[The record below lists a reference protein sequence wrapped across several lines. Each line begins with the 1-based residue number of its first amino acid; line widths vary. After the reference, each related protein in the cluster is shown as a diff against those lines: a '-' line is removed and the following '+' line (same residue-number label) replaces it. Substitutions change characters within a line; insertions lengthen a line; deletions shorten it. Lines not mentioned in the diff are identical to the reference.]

1 MIKQKLNKVMST
13 TKDRAI
19 NAIMEVFNVDEKTA
33 TKYYNDKI
41 IAVIDSPRQPEIV
54 DLKMLYNYY
63 DYPEFDSDDFTN
75 FNWGNILSIG
85 EAVYL
90 MNEKLGTDIEISDI
104 ENKYDTIIN
113 SDRGFEYKAKEIKRL
128 IKKDFPE
135 LYKYYNMILKEADYD
150 VFNEFG
156 IDEIKGV
163 YAVDNL
169 QLIQRKDLPNNVAKN
184 QLKLFKNNELSHLR
198 ALLKYRKNKCK
209 QYLQTQD

>member
-54 DLKMLYNYY
+54 DLKLLDNYY
-63 DYPEFDSDDFTN
+63 DVAEFGTLDYEN
-75 FNWGNILSIG
+75 FNWGNLLSLW
-85 EAVYL
+85 EAVDY
-90 MNEKLGTDIEISDI
+90 MNEKLGTEIEAKDIYDKYSNIVMSD
-104 ENKYDTIIN
+104 K
-113 SDRGFEYKAKEIKRL
+113 GFESKAKDIKRL

-135 LYKYYNMILKEADYD
+135 LPKYYNMVLKEGDYD
-150 VFNEFG
+150 DTFDYS
-156 IDEIKGV
+156 IDEIEGI
-163 YAVDNL
+163 YATDNL

-184 QLKLFKNNELSHLR
+184 QLKLFKNSELSHLR
-198 ALLKYRKNKCK
+198 ALLKI
-209 QYLQTQD
+209 

>member
-63 DYPEFDSDDFTN
+63 DVAEFGTLDYEN
-75 FNWGNILSIG
+75 FNWGNLLSLW
-85 EAVYL
+85 EAVDY
-90 MNEKLGTDIEISDI
+90 MNEKLGTEIEAKDIYDKYSNIVMSD
-104 ENKYDTIIN
+104 K
-113 SDRGFEYKAKEIKRL
+113 GFESKAKDIKRL

-135 LYKYYNMILKEADYD
+135 LPKYYNMVLKEGDYD
-150 VFNEFG
+150 DTFDYS
-156 IDEIKGV
+156 IDEIEGI
-163 YAVDNL
+163 YATDNL

-184 QLKLFKNNELSHLR
+184 QLKLFKNSELSHLR
-198 ALLKYRKNKCK
+198 ALLKI
-209 QYLQTQD
+209 